1 MILHE
6 NRKSSDMDISTYIE
20 ARKAIVEQWYS
31 KETED
36 LKLSCLE
43 EDSVVDILDLLA
55 DDQEASLAVVDAKHL
70 LVGIITERDI
80 IKYLAEGKVLSNQ
93 TKVGKLMTRNVMTG
107 SPDMYCVDALKVMV
121 KGDFRNLPI
130 VVEGKFLGILSIIDA
145 AKAKLIEALSRSKDV
160 FDALISFGNDLPS
173 VNIDQSM
180 QEAFELLNGN
190 KTPFLTVKDK
200 GDIVDY
206 LTYQE
211 IIRIRL
217 RSK

>member
-1 MILHE
+1 
-6 NRKSSDMDISTYIE
+6 MDISTYIE

-55 DDQEASLAVVDAKHL
+55 DDQEAGLAVVDAKHL

-80 IKYLAEGKVLSNQ
+80 IKYLAEGNVLSNQ

-130 VVEGKFLGILSIIDA
+130 VLEGKFLGILSIIDA
-145 AKAKLIEALSRSKDV
+145 AKAKLIEALSRSTDV

-180 QEAFELLNGN
+180 QEAFESLNGN

>member
-1 MILHE
+1 
-6 NRKSSDMDISTYIE
+6 MDISTYIE

-43 EDSVVDILDLLA
+43 EDSVVDILGLLA

-80 IKYLAEGKVLSNQ
+80 IKSLAEGNVLSNQ

-130 VVEGKFLGILSIIDA
+130 VLEGKFLGILSIIDA
-145 AKAKLIEALSRSKDV
+145 AKAKLIEALSRSTDV

-180 QEAFELLNGN
+180 QEAFESLNGN

>member
-1 MILHE
+1 
-6 NRKSSDMDISTYIE
+6 MDISTYIE

-80 IKYLAEGKVLSNQ
+80 IKYLAEGNVLSNQ

-145 AKAKLIEALSRSKDV
+145 AKARLLETISRSNDV
-160 FDALISFGNDLPS
+160 FDALRSFGTNMPS
-173 VNIDQSM
+173 VSVDQTM
-180 QEAFELLNGN
+180 REAFEVLIGQ
-190 KTPFLTVKDK
+190 KAPFLTVKDD
-200 GDIVDY
+200 GEIVDY
-206 LTYQE
+206 LSSQE
-211 IIRIRL
+211 INRIRL
-217 RSK
+217 RLK

>member
-1 MILHE
+1 
-6 NRKSSDMDISTYIE
+6 MDISTYIE

-43 EDSVVDILDLLA
+43 EDSVVDILGLLA

-80 IKYLAEGKVLSNQ
+80 IKYLAEGNVLSNQ

-130 VVEGKFLGILSIIDA
+130 VLEGKFLGILSIIDA
-145 AKAKLIEALSRSKDV
+145 AKAKLIEALSRSTDV

-180 QEAFELLNGN
+180 QEAFESLNGN

>member
-1 MILHE
+1 
-6 NRKSSDMDISTYIE
+6 MDISTYIE

-80 IKYLAEGKVLSNQ
+80 IKSLAEGNVLSNQ

-130 VVEGKFLGILSIIDA
+130 VLEGKFLGILSIIDA
-145 AKAKLIEALSRSKDV
+145 AKAKLIEALSRSTDV

-180 QEAFELLNGN
+180 QEAFESLNGN

>member
-1 MILHE
+1 
-6 NRKSSDMDISTYIE
+6 MDISTYIE

-31 KETED
+31 KEAED

-80 IKYLAEGKVLSNQ
+80 IKYFAEGNVLNKQ
-93 TKVGKLMTRNVMTG
+93 IKVGELMTRNVMSG

-145 AKAKLIEALSRSKDV
+145 AKARLLETISRSNDV
-160 FDALISFGNDLPS
+160 FDALRSFGTNMPS
-173 VNIDQSM
+173 VSVDQTM
-180 QEAFELLNGN
+180 REAFEVLTGQ
-190 KTPFLTVKDK
+190 KAPFLTVKDD
-200 GDIVDY
+200 GEIVDY
-206 LTYQE
+206 LSSQE
-211 IIRIRL
+211 INRIRL
-217 RSK
+217 RLK

>member
-1 MILHE
+1 
-6 NRKSSDMDISTYIE
+6 MDISTYIE

-31 KETED
+31 KEAQD

-80 IKYLAEGKVLSNQ
+80 IKYFAEGNVLNNQ
-93 TKVGKLMTRNVMTG
+93 TKVGELMTRNVMSG

-145 AKAKLIEALSRSKDV
+145 AKARLLETISRSNDV
-160 FDALISFGNDLPS
+160 FDALRSCGTNMPS
-173 VNIDQSM
+173 VSIDQNM
-180 QEAFELLNGN
+180 REAFEVLTGQ
-190 KTPFLTVKDK
+190 KAPFLTVKDD
-200 GDIVDY
+200 GEIVDY
-206 LTYQE
+206 LSSQE
-211 IIRIRL
+211 INRIRL
-217 RSK
+217 KLK

>member
-6 NRKSSDMDISTYIE
+6 NRKSSVMDISTYIE

-31 KETED
+31 KETQD

-80 IKYLAEGKVLSNQ
+80 IKYFAEGNVLNSQ
-93 TKVGKLMTRNVMTG
+93 TKVGELMTRNVMSG

-145 AKAKLIEALSRSKDV
+145 AKARLLETISRSNDV
-160 FDALISFGNDLPS
+160 FDALRSFGTNMPS
-173 VNIDQSM
+173 VSVDQTM
-180 QEAFELLNGN
+180 REAFEVLTGQ
-190 KTPFLTVKDK
+190 KAPFLTVKDD
-200 GDIVDY
+200 GEIVDY
-206 LTYQE
+206 LSSQE
-211 IIRIRL
+211 INRIRL
-217 RSK
+217 RLK

>member
-1 MILHE
+1 
-6 NRKSSDMDISTYIE
+6 MDISTYIE

-43 EDSVVDILDLLA
+43 EDSVVDILGLLA

-80 IKYLAEGKVLSNQ
+80 IKSLAEGNVLSNQ

-130 VVEGKFLGILSIIDA
+130 VLEGKFLGILSIIDA
-145 AKAKLIEALSRSKDV
+145 AKAKLIEALSRSTDV

-206 LTYQE
+206 LTYHE

>member
-1 MILHE
+1 
-6 NRKSSDMDISTYIE
+6 MDISTYIE

-55 DDQEASLAVVDAKHL
+55 DDQEAGLAVVDAKHL

-80 IKYLAEGKVLSNQ
+80 IKSLAEGNVLSNQ

-130 VVEGKFLGILSIIDA
+130 VLEGKFLGILSIIDA
-145 AKAKLIEALSRSKDV
+145 AKAKLIEALSRSTDV

-180 QEAFELLNGN
+180 QEAFESLNGN

>member
-1 MILHE
+1 
-6 NRKSSDMDISTYIE
+6 
-20 ARKAIVEQWYS
+20 
-31 KETED
+31 
-36 LKLSCLE
+36 
-43 EDSVVDILDLLA
+43 
-55 DDQEASLAVVDAKHL
+55 
-70 LVGIITERDI
+70 
-80 IKYLAEGKVLSNQ
+80 
-93 TKVGKLMTRNVMTG
+93 MTRNVMTG

>member
-1 MILHE
+1 
-6 NRKSSDMDISTYIE
+6 MDISTYIE

-31 KETED
+31 KETQD

-80 IKYLAEGKVLSNQ
+80 IKYFAEGNVLNNQ
-93 TKVGKLMTRNVMTG
+93 TKVGELMTRNVMSG

-145 AKAKLIEALSRSKDV
+145 AKARLLETISRSNDV
-160 FDALISFGNDLPS
+160 FDALRSFGTNMPS
-173 VNIDQSM
+173 VSVDQTM
-180 QEAFELLNGN
+180 REAFEVLTGQ
-190 KTPFLTVKDK
+190 KAPFLTVKDD
-200 GDIVDY
+200 GEIVDY
-206 LTYQE
+206 LSSQE
-211 IIRIRL
+211 INRIRL
-217 RSK
+217 RLK

>member
-1 MILHE
+1 
-6 NRKSSDMDISTYIE
+6 MDISTYIE

-80 IKYLAEGKVLSNQ
+80 IKYLAEGNVLSNQ

-211 IIRIRL
+211 IILIRL

>member
-1 MILHE
+1 
-6 NRKSSDMDISTYIE
+6 MDISTYIE

-43 EDSVVDILDLLA
+43 EDSVVDILGLLA

-80 IKYLAEGKVLSNQ
+80 IKSLAEGNVLSNQ

-130 VVEGKFLGILSIIDA
+130 VLEGKFLGILSIIDA
-145 AKAKLIEALSRSKDV
+145 AKAKLIEALSRSTDV

-180 QEAFELLNGN
+180 QEAFESLNGN

-206 LTYQE
+206 LTYHE

>member
-1 MILHE
+1 
-6 NRKSSDMDISTYIE
+6 MDISTYIE

-43 EDSVVDILDLLA
+43 EDSVIDILDLLA

-80 IKYLAEGKVLSNQ
+80 IKSLAEGNVLSNQ

-130 VVEGKFLGILSIIDA
+130 VLEGKFLGILSIIDA
-145 AKAKLIEALSRSKDV
+145 AKAKLIEALSRSTDV

-180 QEAFELLNGN
+180 QEAFESLNGN

>member
-80 IKYLAEGKVLSNQ
+80 IKYLAEGNVLSNQ

-190 KTPFLTVKDK
+190 KTPFLTIKDK

>member
-1 MILHE
+1 
-6 NRKSSDMDISTYIE
+6 MDISTYIE

-31 KETED
+31 KETQD

-80 IKYLAEGKVLSNQ
+80 IKYFAEGNILNNQ
-93 TKVGKLMTRNVMTG
+93 TKVGELMTRNVMSG

-145 AKAKLIEALSRSKDV
+145 AKARLLETISRSNDI
-160 FDALISFGNDLPS
+160 FDALRSFGTNMPS
-173 VNIDQSM
+173 VSVDQTM
-180 QEAFELLNGN
+180 REAFEVLTGQ
-190 KTPFLTVKDK
+190 KAPFLTVKDD
-200 GDIVDY
+200 GEIVDY
-206 LTYQE
+206 LSSQE
-211 IIRIRL
+211 INRIRL
-217 RSK
+217 RLK

>member
-80 IKYLAEGKVLSNQ
+80 IKYLAEGNVLSNQ

-130 VVEGKFLGILSIIDA
+130 VLEGKFLGILSIIDA
-145 AKAKLIEALSRSKDV
+145 AKAKLIEALSRSTDV

>member
-1 MILHE
+1 
-6 NRKSSDMDISTYIE
+6 MDISTYIE

-31 KETED
+31 KETQD

-80 IKYLAEGKVLSNQ
+80 IKYFAEGNVLNSQ
-93 TKVGKLMTRNVMTG
+93 TKVGELMTRNVLSG

-145 AKAKLIEALSRSKDV
+145 AKARLLETISRSNDV
-160 FDALISFGNDLPS
+160 FDALRSFGTNMPS
-173 VNIDQSM
+173 VSVDQTM
-180 QEAFELLNGN
+180 REAFEVLTGQ
-190 KTPFLTVKDK
+190 KAPFLTVKDD
-200 GDIVDY
+200 GEIVDY
-206 LTYQE
+206 LSSQE
-211 IIRIRL
+211 INRIRL
-217 RSK
+217 RLK

>member
-1 MILHE
+1 
-6 NRKSSDMDISTYIE
+6 MDISTYIE

-80 IKYLAEGKVLSNQ
+80 IKSLAEGNVLSNQ

-130 VVEGKFLGILSIIDA
+130 VLEGKFLGILSIIDA
-145 AKAKLIEALSRSKDV
+145 AKAKLIEALSRSTDV

>member
-1 MILHE
+1 
-6 NRKSSDMDISTYIE
+6 MDISTYIE

-31 KETED
+31 KETQD

-80 IKYLAEGKVLSNQ
+80 IKYFAEGNILNNQ
-93 TKVGKLMTRNVMTG
+93 TKVGELMTRNVLSG

-145 AKAKLIEALSRSKDV
+145 AKARLLETISRSNDV
-160 FDALISFGNDLPS
+160 FDALRSFGTNMPS
-173 VNIDQSM
+173 VSVDQTM
-180 QEAFELLNGN
+180 REAFEVLTGQ
-190 KTPFLTVKDK
+190 KAPFLTVKDD
-200 GDIVDY
+200 GEIVDY
-206 LTYQE
+206 LSSQE
-211 IIRIRL
+211 INRIRL
-217 RSK
+217 RLK

>member
-80 IKYLAEGKVLSNQ
+80 IKYLAEGNVLRNQ

>member
-1 MILHE
+1 
-6 NRKSSDMDISTYIE
+6 
-20 ARKAIVEQWYS
+20 
-31 KETED
+31 
-36 LKLSCLE
+36 
-43 EDSVVDILDLLA
+43 
-55 DDQEASLAVVDAKHL
+55 
-70 LVGIITERDI
+70 VGIITERDI
-80 IKYLAEGKVLSNQ
+80 IKYLAEGNVLSNQ

-211 IIRIRL
+211 IVRIRL